1 MTERTDVAIAA
12 YLRRSITMGRD
23 HERIGPFTASYSRS
37 SRNPF
42 LNYAIP
48 DDGARPTADDVAA
61 LEAAYRGRGLDPRL
75 EYLPSLAPAV
85 EGVLIAAGFA
95 AEGRLVLMVPGDA
108 TPRTLPDGIE
118 LLAPTT
124 DNDLRDVRLVQQE
137 AYEDPDPIDD
147 ASVARLR
154 ANLAGGAGAV
164 LARSIADGT
173 PVGAGEYTEP
183 IDGVSEITSIAV
195 RAPWRRRGIAT
206 AISVRV
212 LADITAAGVTSPFL
226 MANTSES
233 RVYAG
238 VGFEP
243 IGEVLHISLAR
254 I

>member
-1 MTERTDVAIAA
+1 MTERTGVAIAA

-48 DDGARPTADDVAA
+48 DDGARPTAADVAA
-61 LEAAYRGRGLDPRL
+61 LAAAYQGRGLDPRL
-75 EYLPSLAPAV
+75 EYLPNLAPAV
-85 EGVLIAAGFA
+85 EAALLAAGFA
-95 AEGRLVLMVPGDA
+95 AEGRLVLMAPGDVR
-108 TPRTLPDGIE
+108 PRTLPDDIE
-118 LLAPTT
+118 VLAPTT
-124 DNDLRDVRLVQQE
+124 DADLRDVRLVQHE

-147 ASVARLR
+147 ATVARLR

-164 LARSIADGT
+164 LARSNDGT

-206 AISVRV
+206 AISSRL
-212 LADITAAGVTSPFL
+212 LADVTAAGVTAPFL
-226 MANTSES
+226 MANTEES

-238 VGFEP
+238 VGFKP
-243 IGEVLHISLAR
+243 IGEVLHISLTR
-254 I
+254 T